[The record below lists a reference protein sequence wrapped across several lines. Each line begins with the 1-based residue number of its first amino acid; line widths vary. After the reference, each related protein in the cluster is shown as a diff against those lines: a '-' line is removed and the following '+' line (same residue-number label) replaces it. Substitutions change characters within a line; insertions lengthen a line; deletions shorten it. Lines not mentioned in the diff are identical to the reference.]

1 MMAKPKKLKVR
12 NWEKW
17 QTYRRDRGQPPWIKI
32 HRILM
37 RDLDWIELSDAQR
50 GQLICIWLLAADH
63 DGEVPASGPLI
74 QKLCHLESEPDLQ
87 TFIDLGFLKGDVNV
101 TPSRRQI
108 DDGTASA
115 RRQSDALEAEAE
127 TEVEEKVPRSTGKI
141 EVPRASFDDDLDP
154 PDREPQ
160 KGYDEQW
167 LHIDGPEL
175 VLFCKDFG
183 IPIEEMNRTLTS
195 LGASEILEA

>member
-1 MMAKPKKLKVR
+1 MAKAKKLKVR

-50 GQLICIWLLAADH
+50 GQLVCIWLLAADH

-87 TFIDLGFLKGDVNV
+87 AFIDLGFLKGDVNV
-101 TPSRRQI
+101 TPSRRQL
-108 DDGTASA
+108 DAGLVPEG
-115 RRQSDALEAEAE
+115 RRLVAPEAE
-127 TEVEEKVPRSTGKI
+127 TETEVEVETTLVNTGKI

-154 PDREPQ
+154 PDRKPQ

-175 VLFCKDFG
+175 ALFCRDFG
-183 IPIEEMNRTLTS
+183 IPLEEMNATLTS